1 MFKAIKGLIRDL
13 SLLPSRFADVVN
25 AIDGVTGAL
34 QEPVALRAYVD
45 RLHAVEARL
54 ETIVGEAEDILTQA
68 NREKK
73 QARNA
78 EERTKSK
85 LRRLE
90 DAAETLEGYEPE
102 PDEEPNYPV
111 DVPPID
117 APGSGTNGVSAMH
130 SSMARRAEAKS
141 RALSYKYRSA

>member
-85 LRRLE
+85 LR
-90 DAAETLEGYEPE
+90 AELP
-102 PDEEPNYPV
+102 
-111 DVPPID
+111 
-117 APGSGTNGVSAMH
+117 
-130 SSMARRAEAKS
+130 R
-141 RALSYKYRSA
+141 